1 MASIEQLHLLIIA
14 RWELNTKMLPTIWQ
28 GLSQKSTLKKLTVR
42 FSNKRNPRPMTIA
55 PPIPTLTDLF
65 IHDID
70 PLCYADD
77 ISQLLLGSKW
87 IRHLKLHWSPRMREN
102 NEPSIHPAVY
112 FGRIEAAQSLMKL
125 HSLAICNFFAYK
137 NEQCGGIFDQ
147 AALQSTTLLNSTS
160 SLGDGGST
168 AFMDRENW
176 RNDPECVLPNLRSLR
191 VDKVSRTQCEF
202 LANIAGLEKLYLV
215 GPQARASGYTSNAN
229 SPPTLPRSPE
239 STANSSSPSSTDS
252 TTILALKDTYLSA
265 ITSIHGPTL
274 KHLLLIPQWRLT
286 EDDIALLVRACPKLE
301 QLALGADFETFKH
314 LRLLIPFLSKLT
326 AVRILAN
333 PEDPTFLDK
342 MREMDSIGLHVEKI
356 GEETANQQWSNLR
369 FMELGA
375 DDMIFEI
382 GTRYKLEVEGGCEND
397 ADQKEVWRR
406 PVKRIDRGRVE
417 HLPIWEMDSL
427 DI

>member
-1 MASIEQLHLLIIA
+1 
-14 RWELNTKMLPTIWQ
+14 MLPTIWQ
-28 GLSQKSTLKKLTVR
+28 GLSQKSTLRKLTLR
-42 FSNKRNPRPMTIA
+42 FPNKRHPRPMTIA
-55 PPIPTLTDLF
+55 PPISSLTYLF

-77 ISQLLLGSKW
+77 ISLLLLGSKS

-102 NEPSIHPAVY
+102 NEPSIQPAVY
-112 FGRIEAAQSLMKL
+112 FGRIEAAQSPMKL
-125 HSLAICNFFAYK
+125 NSIAMCNFFAY
-137 NEQCGGIFDQ
+137 NDETCGSSFD
-147 AALQSTTLLNSTS
+147 LSTLHSVTLLNSTS
-160 SLGDGGST
+160 ALGDGGST

-176 RNDPECVLPNLRSLR
+176 RNAPGCVMPNLRSMR
-191 VDKVSRTQCEF
+191 VDKVSRTQCQF
-202 LANIAGLEKLYLV
+202 LTSIPGLEQLYLV

-239 STANSSSPSSTDS
+239 STTTNSSSPGSTDS
-252 TTILALKDTYLSA
+252 STMLALKDNYLSA
-265 ITSIHGPTL
+265 IASTHGPSL

-286 EDDIALLVRACPKLE
+286 EDDIALLVRACPNLE
-301 QLALGADFETFKH
+301 QVALGVDFEIFHH

-326 AVRILAN
+326 AIRLLAN
-333 PEDPTFLDK
+333 PDDPTFLDK
-342 MREMDSIGLHVEKI
+342 MREIDAMGLHVAKI
-356 GEETANQQWSNLR
+356 GKETASQQWSKLR

-375 DDMIFEI
+375 DDLIFEI
-382 GTRYKLEVEGGCEND
+382 GKRYKVEVEGGWGND

-406 PVKRIDRGRVE
+406 PVKRVDRERVE